1 VAMQTD
7 THRSTVVQAV
17 VPPSLAE
24 QLRSRAR
31 DERRSVSQVVRLA
44 IEDSLRRRGQGGRP

>member
-1 VAMQTD
+1 MQTD

-17 VPPSLAE
+17 APPSLAE